1 MHRRRPTHV
10 KGRNTHRNFSWTG
23 NKLFEG
29 RKVVFFLC
37 EIQLLLFSLCLC
49 HLIYGL
55 SWRVSVSLCVCLL
68 SLCVCVWHMFESCV
82 IHSLL
87 CKETHESATTAGRNQ
102 RVFWMKADAR
112 STHPPLLWLH
122 DSFYDRHVPRQSKY
136 RAARSNPREI
146 MNRCCWESVS
156 KSHQSGDA
164 GPVRVKCFIKLTA
177 AVVVVPFWVVG
188 VVVCLMG

>member
-1 MHRRRPTHV
+1 
-10 KGRNTHRNFSWTG
+10 
-23 NKLFEG
+23 
-29 RKVVFFLC
+29 
-37 EIQLLLFSLCLC
+37 LFSFSVKFNSFFSLFAYV
-49 HLIYGL
+49 IWFTGYREGSL
-55 SWRVSVSLCVCLL
+55 SV
-68 SLCVCVWHMFESCV
+68 CVCVCSRCV
-82 IHSLL
+82 CVCGTCLNRVWSTRFCVKKRTKVQRLL
-87 CKETHESATTAGRNQ
+87 EGTNA
-102 RVFWMKADAR
+102 VLMKADAR

-177 AVVVVPFWVVG
+177 AAVVVPFWVVG